1 MAVFASLLRATYGVV
16 TKIALLASADK
27 NAILLLAALCWIVG
41 GAIYAKYVEKRFIIT
56 SKKTLYSVVSG
67 VLVFFVV
74 NFLILGL
81 QITQASIVVP
91 IANMSFIIALLIS
104 VLMRTEMLDL
114 KKIVA
119 TAFAAGSIILLSHV

>member
-1 MAVFASLLRATYGVV
+1 MISGGQLDLGPFGVKAKYPLQGVINTGPYGVGC
-16 TKIALLASADK
+16 LFRSPLD
-27 NAILLLAALCWIVG
+27 
-41 GAIYAKYVEKRFIIT
+41 YAT
-56 SKKTLYSVVSG
+56 
-67 VLVFFVV
+67 

-81 QITQASIVVP
+81 NVGQASIVVP